1 MNKVTSKTK
10 INNNLYLKIYKND
23 ISVKYY
29 FLFKAYEDQKEL
41 SNVYICEVD
50 RFLNEII
57 GENIKKI
64 IINNNQMEISE
75 LVKKIN
81 IFINN
86 NIHLQTRITELINDF
101 NNNKQ
106 NLKKEINEND

>member
-23 ISVKYY
+23 TIVKYY
-29 FLFKAYEDQKEL
+29 FLFKAFEDQKEF

-50 RFLNEII
+50 RYLNEIV

-64 IINNNQMEISE
+64 IIKNNHLEISE
-75 LVKKIN
+75 LVKKVN
-81 IFINN
+81 IFMNN
-86 NIHLQTRITELINDF
+86 NIHLQTKAKELINEF
-101 NNNKQ
+101 NNNKEI
-106 NLKKEINEND
+106 LKKEINEND

>member
-1 MNKVTSKTK
+1 MNKVTTKTK

-23 ISVKYY
+23 ELVKYY
-29 FLFKAYEDQKEL
+29 FLFKAFETQKEF

-50 RFLNEII
+50 RYLNEVL

-64 IINNNQMEISE
+64 IVNNNHMEISE
-75 LVKKIN
+75 LAKKIN

-86 NIHLQTRITELINDF
+86 NNHLLQKVTSLINDF
-101 NNNKQ
+101 NNKKK
-106 NLKKEINEND
+106 NLIKEIKEND